1 MNKFIITVK
10 DITKKLSGDSIT
22 GYAAQSCFYILLS
35 FFPFLIL
42 LMNLIRYLT
51 LTPDTII
58 EIISAVTPNQIE
70 PFLESVINDIYE
82 NSSIAIISVTTIV
95 MIWSAGKGFM
105 AIIQGLNVIYEGHYK
120 RNWFISR
127 LFSTVYTIIFLF
139 SIIASLLL
147 LVFGNRL
154 VSFISLFLP
163 GIAKILTGI
172 LNNKLLLFPFSL
184 LIIFVIL
191 YKYVPDR
198 KSTFLNELPGAIF
211 SSVGWF
217 AFSYIYSLYVN
228 YSNNFSNMYGSLSTL
243 VFALIWLYTCF
254 IILFLG
260 AEINVFIAK
269 IKSRNSSPGV
279 EKL

>member
-22 GYAAQSCFYILLS
+22 SYAAQSCFYILLS

-147 LVFGNRL
+147 LVFGNKL

-191 YKYVPDR
+191 YKYIPDR

-228 YSNNFSNMYGSLSTL
+228 YSTNFSNMYGSLSTL

-269 IKSRNSSPGV
+269 IKSRNSSSGV